1 MEAPCVRSIT
11 LSACAH
17 THTLDTKARE
27 IGRDGR
33 SERDTLEESSAFC
46 RDVLGTMGFAMP

>member
-1 MEAPCVRSIT
+1 MEAPSYEV
-11 LSACAH
+11 LHAAN
-17 THTLDTKARE
+17 TLDTNARE